1 MIIKQYTNLLVYI
14 FFFPIIT
21 IGQTKNDYIF
31 LSGYANSINNTI
43 DGNLIDFNK
52 HGEIKG
58 ITLGDRITDNNA
70 AICDKDGN
78 LLFYFGGCS
87 IVDSTHSIMENGDRI
102 NDGDAWER
110 FCAKG
115 FPYPG
120 THNSIIL
127 PDPANEEHNPYGYY
141 LIHKAQAIVFEPTI
155 HIINELRY
163 SYVDMRYNYGKGK
176 VMKKNIA
183 IEPDIIFVTSYM
195 SACKHSNGR
204 GWWIIQLEKYTN
216 SYYKFLLNPYGI
228 ALFDTQS
235 MGPMFDNWT
244 GVGQSAFSPD
254 GSKWMM
260 YGDLNGSLP
269 GQGGAL
275 IYDFDRAT
283 GHLSNMRMVETNDS
297 AFTCG
302 AAFSPNSRFAYIVT
316 GYDLY
321 QIDTWED
328 DLQAS
333 MVHIDSYDEFRDY
346 GFPVT
351 LGWLQLAPDCKIY
364 VGAAATVYHMGVI
377 NNPDEKGKACDFTQH
392 SIKTPYLIG
401 TKSLPNYPH
410 FRIDE
415 DQICDPTIVSVFGET
430 VWYRRNLEIYPNPSS
445 GIFHIRL
452 PDAGAGKLA
461 VFNMNGQVIYQKEV
475 SNIINEDH
483 IDISHVPAGQYSV
496 EFWPEKAKDRVFY
509 GAQVLKN

>member
-1 MIIKQYTNLLVYI
+1 
-14 FFFPIIT
+14 
-21 IGQTKNDYIF
+21 
-31 LSGYANSINNTI
+31 
-43 DGNLIDFNK
+43 
-52 HGEIKG
+52 
-58 ITLGDRITDNNA
+58 
-70 AICDKDGN
+70 

-87 IVDSTHSIMENGDRI
+87 IVDSTHSIMENGNRI

-127 PDPANEEHNPYGYY
+127 PDPANEEYNPYGYY
-141 LIHKAQAIVFEPTI
+141 LIHKAQAIVFEPI
-155 HIINELRY
+155 IDIINELRY

-176 VMKKNIA
+176 VIIKNKVVG
-183 IEPDIIFVTSYM
+183 EGVDFLTSYV
-195 SACKHSNGR
+195 SACKHINSR
-204 GWWIIQLEKYTN
+204 DWWIIQIEKYTN
-216 SYYKFLLNPYGI
+216 NYYKFLLNPAGI

-235 MGPMFDNWT
+235 MGPMFDNYT

-260 YGDLNGSLP
+260 YGDINGPLP
-269 GQGGAL
+269 GKGGAL
-275 IYDFDRAT
+275 FYDFDRAT
-283 GHLSNMRMVETNDS
+283 GHLSNMRMVETNDT

-415 DQICDPTIVSVFGET
+415 DQICDPTITWIPEAYVIEPTNVLN
-430 VWYRRNLEIYPNPSS
+430 VAPNPASATTRIFLRSESFEHGRIRIHNSNGRLLQTLDINSES
-445 GIFHIRL
+445 GQNLDVSRFL
-452 PDAGAGKLA
+452 PGLYIVEYISFVSGGRDVVKL
-461 VFNMNGQVIYQKEV
+461 VI
-475 SNIINEDH
+475 
-483 IDISHVPAGQYSV
+483 GM
-496 EFWPEKAKDRVFY
+496 
-509 GAQVLKN
+509 